1 MSYRKNAVI
10 RDLTIFG
17 FEDNPI
23 ASLGKEIDTV
33 VSIDYFESIF
43 EPAFEFQILFVSAEN
58 ALSSLKL
65 RTTEKVSL
73 EIDHDTGKL
82 LFDDLVLK
90 SYLNVFIICFI
101 NPLRGSNVQVP
112 VTDVENGIFT

>member
-1 MSYRKNAVI
+1 MSYRKNVVI

-65 RTTEKVSL
+65 RTTERVSI

-82 LFDDLVLK
+82 SFDDLVLT
-90 SYLNVFIICFI
+90 SF
-101 NPLRGSNVQVP
+101 VQNESESTASSFAIRVRP
-112 VTDVENGIFT
+112 ALSLIHI